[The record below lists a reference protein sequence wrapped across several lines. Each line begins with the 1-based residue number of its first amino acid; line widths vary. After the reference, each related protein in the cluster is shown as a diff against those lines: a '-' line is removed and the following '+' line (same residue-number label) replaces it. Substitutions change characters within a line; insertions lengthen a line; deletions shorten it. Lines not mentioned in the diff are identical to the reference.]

1 MYRVLMPV
9 DSNEDRAVTQA
20 EFIAS
25 LPEDDDIEVTLLYVF
40 GDETVPEEWQRYKTA
55 ERIGSVRRAR
65 ERLEDAGITVNVLDE
80 SGEAATDIIEEAD
93 ALDVDLIVLGGRKR
107 SPAGKVLFG
116 SVTQRVLLNTD
127 RPVVVT
133 GTRPES
139 PA

>member
-139 PA
+139 SA